1 MRTFRTWAAA
11 VCAALVLVTVSAQPA
26 LAHDELITSNPTSGQ
41 QLDSPPTAI
50 ELTFSAD
57 VMTLGAAIV
66 IADADGTDWA
76 DGEPVVDLGDVT
88 VAVQADMP
96 IGGYEVRWRVVSSD
110 GHPIS
115 GLIPFTVGDADPLV
129 RESTAGSSGD
139 SASDDA
145 PLTEAQ
151 AQGKDENQGA
161 VRALVVGGS
170 AAVVAV
176 VAFALVSFFRR
187 RARRDGS
194 VDA

>member
-26 LAHDELITSNPTSGQ
+26 LAHDELMTSNPTSGQ

-96 IGGYEVRWRVVSSD
+96 MGGYEVRWRVVSSD

-129 RESTAGSSGD
+129 RESPAGSSGD

-176 VAFALVSFFRR
+176 VAFVLVSFFRR